1 MSEIRINSND
11 CGQRVDRFIK
21 KTFPNFPQ
29 SAIYKAIR
37 TKKIKINKSR
47 CAANSVLHEGDLLE
61 IFGFGRFLEI
71 KKSDI
76 NFSLMGSKGLNVVYE
91 DENLVVVNKPRGISS
106 HPSRLGQDSV
116 VSRVL
121 GYLTK
126 KNELFLEN
134 ENSFVPALCN
144 RLDTNTAGLI
154 VAAKNAMA
162 LRGFNELLKHRKI
175 FKIYLCLVEGVFE
188 KQCDVLVNS
197 LKKIGRKNVV
207 VVGNDKKN
215 SKIAVLKYF
224 VEQQLKNHARLK
236 IFLYTGRSHQI
247 RKQLSLIG
255 HPILGDVKYGS
266 NFSGRLMLCSVGL
279 SFKTKGSM
287 FDYLDGKTIEIE
299 ADF

>member
-1 MSEIRINSND
+1 MSEIKINSND
-11 CGQRVDRFIK
+11 CGQRVDKFIK

-37 TKKIKINKSR
+37 IKKIKINKGR
-47 CAANSVLHEGDLLE
+47 CTANSVLHEGDLLE
-61 IFGFGRFLEI
+61 IFGFSRFLENRRSNI
-71 KKSDI
+71 G
-76 NFSLMGSKGLNVVYE
+76 FSLVNDRALNVVYE

-121 GYLTK
+121 GYLIK

-144 RLDTNTAGLI
+144 RLDTNTSGLI
-154 VAAKNAMA
+154 VAAKNAKA
-162 LRGFNELLKHRKI
+162 LRGFNELLKQRKI
-175 FKIYLCLVEGVFE
+175 FKIYLCLAEGVF
-188 KQCDVLVNS
+188 KKRGDVLVNS
-197 LKKIGRKNVV
+197 LKKIGRKNMV
-207 VVGNDKKN
+207 VVGNGKKN
-215 SKIAVLKYF
+215 SKIAILKYY
-224 VEQQLKNHARLK
+224 VEQQLINHARLK

-266 NFSGRLMLCSVGL
+266 VVSGGLKLCSVGL
-279 SFKTKGSM
+279 GFKTKGSM
-287 FDYLDGKTIEIE
+287 FDYLDGKRIEIE